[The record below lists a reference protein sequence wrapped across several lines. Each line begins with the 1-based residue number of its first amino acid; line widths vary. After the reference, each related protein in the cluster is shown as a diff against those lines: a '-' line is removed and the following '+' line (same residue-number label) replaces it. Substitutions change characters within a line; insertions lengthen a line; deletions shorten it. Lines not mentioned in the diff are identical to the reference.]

1 MYNIAEIEECIK
13 ELQERFKILQER
25 AIDELERG
33 LVQMG
38 IVLYELTTLPP
49 GEFVEHET
57 FFDKHLDDLE
67 KCTRYRPLFSRL
79 NRHWNYLSPQLLN
92 HLIDRISCLQW
103 GGAREE
109 MVSYNSDLA
118 QFQKRTLLELFCQ
131 IDFQHIEPP
140 EKFST
145 IKARFDKENVPK
157 GPPTLQDVEDFRWR
171 YARHHKLREFALMLV
186 SSAQTES
193 DRGKSPTPLCKPS
206 IMKDIKPTAEEIERR
221 HSGKRSPGD
230 LSKPYIKKR

>member
-25 AIDELERG
+25 AIQELERG
-33 LVQMG
+33 KVQTET
-38 IVLYELTTLPP
+38 ILYELTTLPP
-49 GEFVEHET
+49 GEVAEYEK

-92 HLIDRISCLQW
+92 HLIDNLQW

-118 QFQKRTLLELFCQ
+118 QFRKRTRLELFCK
-131 IDFQHIEPP
+131 IDFQYIEPP
-140 EKFST
+140 GKFSI
-145 IKARFDKENVPK
+145 IKARFYKQK

-171 YARHHKLREFALMLV
+171 YARHHKLREFALMLF

-221 HSGKRSPGD
+221 HSGKRSSGD
-230 LSKPYIKKR
+230 LSKPYTKKR

>member
-1 MYNIAEIEECIK
+1 MYNKAEIEERIK
-13 ELQERFKILQER
+13 ELQEKFKMLQER
-25 AIDELERG
+25 AIDEFERG
-33 LVQMG
+33 KVQME

-92 HLIDRISCLQW
+92 RISYLQCA
-103 GGAREE
+103 GARGK
-109 MVSYNSDLA
+109 MDSYNTKLA
-118 QFQKRTLLELFCQ
+118 MFRSQTLLELFCE
-131 IDFQHIEPP
+131 IDCQHIEPP

-186 SSAQTES
+186 SSAQTDS

-206 IMKDIKPTAEEIERR
+206 IMKDMKPTAEEIERR

>member
-1 MYNIAEIEECIK
+1 MYGIAEIEERIK
-13 ELQERFKILQER
+13 EKFKMLQER

-33 LVQMG
+33 KVQME

-57 FFDKHLDDLE
+57 FLDKHLNDLE

-92 HLIDRISCLQW
+92 HLIDRIHHRIRRSYN
-103 GGAREE
+103 E

-118 QFQKRTLLELFCQ
+118 RFRNQTLLELFCE
-131 IDFQHIEPP
+131 IDSEYIEPP

-157 GPPTLQDVEDFRWR
+157 GPPPPYSARCRKVQTALRTALQTSRVCAD
-171 YARHHKLREFALMLV
+171 ALLV
-186 SSAQTES
+186 CT
-193 DRGKSPTPLCKPS
+193 D
-206 IMKDIKPTAEEIERR
+206 
-221 HSGKRSPGD
+221 
-230 LSKPYIKKR
+230 